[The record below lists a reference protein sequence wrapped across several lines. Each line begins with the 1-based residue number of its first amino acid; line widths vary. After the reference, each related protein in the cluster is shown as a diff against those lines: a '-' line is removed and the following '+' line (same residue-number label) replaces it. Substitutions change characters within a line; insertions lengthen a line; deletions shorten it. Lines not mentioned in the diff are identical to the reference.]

1 MADRIIK
8 LKLVNDPEM
17 SQKLTICQPW
27 GGVTTKSIIS
37 DTNIKFDFSH
47 SEEWYE

>member
-8 LKLVNDPEM
+8 LKLVNDSEM

-27 GGVTTKSIIS
+27 GGLLTII
-37 DTNIKFDFSH
+37 
-47 SEEWYE
+47 